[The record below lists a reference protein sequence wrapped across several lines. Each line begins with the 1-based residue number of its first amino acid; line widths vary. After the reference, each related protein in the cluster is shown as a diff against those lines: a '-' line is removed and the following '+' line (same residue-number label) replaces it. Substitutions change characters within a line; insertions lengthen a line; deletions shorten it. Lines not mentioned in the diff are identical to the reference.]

1 MNINKFKS
9 FFNAIKATIYTDTKS
24 KSTSFSNNSR
34 NLYRES
40 SSKFPK
46 VDENNRMLKYEYYD
60 VPVKGLEYRDV
71 DLSQIKLEYFVRF
84 EFETNNEYDSNAI
97 KILYNNIFIGY
108 IPKNNLQEMM
118 KSYSNGKKRQVCGYI
133 SSVNEITKEITLGLG
148 FYSK

>member
-1 MNINKFKS
+1 M
-9 FFNAIKATIYTDTKS
+9 
-24 KSTSFSNNSR
+24 
-34 NLYRES
+34 
-40 SSKFPK
+40 
-46 VDENNRMLKYEYYD
+46 
-60 VPVKGLEYRDV
+60 PVKGLEYREF

-84 EFETNNEYDSNAI
+84 EFETNNKYDSNAI

-108 IPKNNLQEMM
+108 IPKNNLQEMI

>member
-24 KSTSFSNNSR
+24 KSTIFSNNSR

-46 VDENNRMLKYEYYD
+46 VDADNRMLKYEYYD
-60 VPVKGLEYRDV
+60 VPVKGLEYREF

-84 EFETNNEYDSNAI
+84 EFETNNKYDSNAI
-97 KILYNNIFIGY
+97 KILYNNNLLVIFQKTIY
-108 IPKNNLQEMM
+108 
-118 KSYSNGKKRQVCGYI
+118 KKW
-133 SSVNEITKEITLGLG
+133 
-148 FYSK
+148 